1 VIAFLVAI
9 EAVLCVIVL
18 VAAPFVVVYS
28 LLTGDSETALAFGV
42 GWVGAVVLLW
52 GHLKYWGERG
62 G

>member
-1 VIAFLVAI
+1 VIGFLVAI

-28 LLTGDSETALAFGV
+28 LVTGDRETGLAFGV
-42 GWVGAVVLLW
+42 GWLGAAGLFW
-52 GHLKYWGERG
+52 GHLRYWGERG